1 MDEFQGYG
9 FVVCGKEN
17 TMGKL
22 GFIWTYI
29 LLAIIVLEIKNIPD
43 WLFNVINVILCIT
56 FCFVAKDSQ

>member
-22 GFIWTYI
+22 GFYLNVYSISNHCLRDKEYSR
-29 LLAIIVLEIKNIPD
+29 LA
-43 WLFNVINVILCIT
+43 F
-56 FCFVAKDSQ
+56 

>member
-17 TMGKL
+17 AMGKL

-29 LLAIIVLEIKNIPD
+29 LLTILVLEIKNIPE
-43 WLFNVINVILCIT
+43 LAF
-56 FCFVAKDSQ
+56 

>member
-17 TMGKL
+17 TMGKF

-29 LLAIIVLEIKNIPD
+29 LLAIIVLEIKNIP
-43 WLFNVINVILCIT
+43 F
-56 FCFVAKDSQ
+56 